1 LPAQK
6 PQVLLLLGK
15 LEVSG
20 SKMRVILKHKV
31 VTHLLFWLAFYLLYI
46 KLGLAIAPDW
56 AAVTVIYLG
65 KLAIQAIAAYVLV
78 YLLLPSLLYKKK
90 YIEFGVAVLLWTYVV
105 YSLLIISRAFYLEPE
120 YISFFKH
127 SKRHLVEIAQPT
139 VERLT
144 NFTAYLD
151 AVPWLFTPAA
161 FMGLAKF
168 YRSQLTISRV
178 EEEKRRMELA
188 LLKNQL
194 NPHFLFN
201 TLNNLYTLAL
211 IKDDRAP
218 EAIAKLSEILD
229 FVLYKCKDDYSDLD
243 DTISLLNNFILLEK
257 LRYGPDRLKI
267 DFSYNSNG
275 NHKVAP
281 LMLLTLV
288 ENAFKHGVTN
298 ETEQAYINIDLRAEK
313 DMVHFKIKNTKPVHT
328 QSAYASGKIGLKN
341 ITQQLALQ
349 YPSKHEIS
357 IDNKPE
363 TFMVNLKLYV

>member
-1 LPAQK
+1 MSA
-6 PQVLLLLGK
+6 
-15 LEVSG
+15 
-20 SKMRVILKHKV
+20 ILKHKLA
-31 VTHLLFWLAFYLLYI
+31 THLLFWLAFYLLYI

-56 AAVTVIYLG
+56 AAVTVVYLG
-65 KLAIQAIAAYVLV
+65 KIAIQAIAAYVLV

-90 YIEFGVAVLLWTYVV
+90 YLEFALAVLAWTYIV
-105 YSLLIISRAFYLEPE
+105 YALLITSRALYLEPE
-120 YISFFKH
+120 YFSFFKH
-127 SKRHLVEIAQPT
+127 SKKHLAELTRPVMD
-139 VERLT
+139 RLT
-144 NFTAYLD
+144 DFTAYLD
-151 AVPWLFTPAA
+151 TTPWLFTPAA

-178 EEEKRRMELA
+178 EEEKKRMELA

-201 TLNNLYTLAL
+201 TLNNLYTLVL

-229 FVLYKCKDDYSDLD
+229 FLLYKCKGDHADLD

-257 LRYGPDRLKI
+257 LRYGADRLKI
-267 DFSYNSNG
+267 DFNHSSNG

-288 ENAFKHGVTN
+288 ENAFKHGVAN
-298 ETEQAYINIDLRAEK
+298 ETEQASINIALNAEK
-313 DMVHFKIKNTKPVHT
+313 DIVHFKIENTKPVHT
-328 QSAYASGKIGLKN
+328 QSAYTSGKIGLKN

-349 YPSKHEIS
+349 YPSKHEIL

-363 TFMVNLKLYV
+363 TFTINLKLYA